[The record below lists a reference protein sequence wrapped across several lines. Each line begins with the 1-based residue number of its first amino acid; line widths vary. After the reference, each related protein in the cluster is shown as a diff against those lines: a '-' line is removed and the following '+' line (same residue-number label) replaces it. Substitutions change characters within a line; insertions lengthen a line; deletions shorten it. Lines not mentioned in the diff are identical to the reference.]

1 MIQKL
6 LLIIF
11 LSGILGACVNNQD
24 NLSEDIKQEMKVTLE
39 KLAVDNLKAWEPPF
53 NEDKFLEFFTQRNDF
68 SFAVDGF
75 HVTNYED
82 WVGFV
87 YESME
92 EDRKNHTEFRDVIH
106 NIETEV
112 INEDYGFVT
121 IDYVWDYTTNEDIHY
136 NVKSIV
142 TMLFRNEDNNWK
154 ILNTHCSHGETR
166 IVN

>member
-1 MIQKL
+1 MRPKL
-6 LLIIF
+6 LLIIC
-11 LSGILGACVNNQD
+11 LSSFISACVNTPG
-24 NLSEDIKQEMKVTLE
+24 NLSEDIKQEIKVTLE
-39 KLAVDNLKAWEPPF
+39 KLASDNLKAWEPPF
-53 NEDKFLEFFTQRNDF
+53 NEEKFLEFFTRRDDF

-82 WVGFV
+82 WVGIV

-92 EDRKNHTEFRDVIH
+92 EDRKNHKDYRDVIH

-121 IDYVWDYTTNEDIHY
+121 IDYVWDYTTNEDIRY

-142 TMLFRNEDNNWK
+142 TMLIRKEDNKWK
-154 ILNTHCSHGETR
+154 IMNTHCSHGETQ